1 LDELIEPVD
10 TKVTEVYHGT
20 RKDAADNILKE

>member
-1 LDELIEPVD
+1 LEDMIEPVD

-20 RKDAADNILKE
+20 RKDAADSILKE